1 MSQVAGRQ
9 SSTKLVRMGVY
20 LCVGVVIVQPAWT
33 ADNTPRQDG
42 KLALAAG
49 YVLQAG
55 DEIAVHSIEAKEVAD
70 KTYTLDDNGE
80 VNFPLAGVL
89 RLSGHGVRE
98 AEQILRT
105 ALKRYYFEPDVAINV
120 TGFHVDAVSV
130 LGAVG
135 TPGVHQLKGQTT
147 LLEALSAAGG
157 VRGDAGSVVVLTR
170 QKARGPIPHASARQ
184 VSSGDYVAEIE
195 LKSLLESRNPADDIL
210 IQPHDVVS
218 VPLAELVYVV
228 GDVKKAGGF
237 PLGGKPSLS
246 VLQALALAEGL
257 DVRASPGRA
266 RILRPGPGPGT
277 EKQIPVDLKKI
288 LQGKAEDIV
297 LHPNDILFVPNNA
310 MKSISARTIE
320 AAIQIGTG
328 IAIFRP

>member
-1 MSQVAGRQ
+1 MSRVAVQQ
-9 SSTKLVRMGVY
+9 SNTKCLRIGLYLGLAILIQPGWSQDHIST
-20 LCVGVVIVQPAWT
+20 P
-33 ADNTPRQDG
+33 NT
-42 KLALAAG
+42 ALAAPAG
-49 YVLQAG
+49 YLLQAG

-70 KTYTLDDNGE
+70 KTYTLDENGE
-80 VNFPLAGVL
+80 VNFPLVGVL

-98 AEQILRT
+98 TEQALAT
-105 ALKRYYFEPDVAINV
+105 ALKRFYFEPDIAINI
-120 TGFHVDAVSV
+120 TGFHIDSMSV

-135 TPGVHQLKGQTT
+135 TPGVHQIKGPTT

-157 VRGDAGSVVVLTR
+157 VRGDAGPVVVLTR
-170 QKARGPIPHASARQ
+170 QKARGPIPHASAHQ
-184 VSSGDYVAEIE
+184 MSSGDFVAEIQ
-195 LKSLLESRNPADDIL
+195 LKGLLESRSPADDIL
-210 IQPHDVVS
+210 ILPHDVIS
-218 VPLAELVYVV
+218 VPMAELVYVV

-257 DVRASPGRA
+257 DVRAAPGRA
-266 RILRPGPGPGT
+266 RILRPGTAPGT

-288 LQGKAEDIV
+288 LQGKAEDVV
-297 LHPNDILFVPNNA
+297 LHPNDILFVPDNA

-328 IAIFRP
+328 LAIFRP

>member
-1 MSQVAGRQ
+1 MSLVAGRQ
-9 SSTKLVRMGVY
+9 SNTKVARIGVC
-20 LCVGVVIVQPAWT
+20 LGVALIMHPASA
-33 ADNTPRQDG
+33 ADNTPGRNT
-42 KLALAAG
+42 ALAPPAG

-70 KTYTLDDNGE
+70 KTYTLDENGE

-98 AEQILRT
+98 AEEILAT
-105 ALKRYYFEPDVAINV
+105 ALKRYYFEPDVAINI
-120 TGFHVDAVSV
+120 TGFHIDAVSV

-135 TPGVHQLKGQTT
+135 TPGVHQLKGETK

-157 VRGDAGSVVVLTR
+157 VRGDAGPVVVLTR
-170 QKARGPIPHASARQ
+170 QKARGPIPHANAHQ
-184 VSSGDYVAEIE
+184 MSSGDYVAEIE
-195 LKSLLESRNPADDIL
+195 LKGLLESRNPADDIL
-210 IQPHDVVS
+210 ILPHDVIS

-237 PLGGKPSLS
+237 PLGGRPSLS

-257 DVRASPGRA
+257 DVRASAARA

-288 LQGKAEDIV
+288 LQGKAEDVV
-297 LHPNDILFVPNNA
+297 LHPNDILFVPDNA